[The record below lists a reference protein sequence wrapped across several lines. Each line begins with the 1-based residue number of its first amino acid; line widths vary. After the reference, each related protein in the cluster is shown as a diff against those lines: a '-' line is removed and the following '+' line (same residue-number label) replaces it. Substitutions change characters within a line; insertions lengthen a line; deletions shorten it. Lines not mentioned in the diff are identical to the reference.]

1 MQHQQLAAVGGL
13 MDRLAPYLDAAEAE
27 AGELAEHLVMIA
39 GDIDD
44 AGAAPGPLHQ
54 APDDVIVR
62 GGPVEAALQTPAVD
76 DVAHQVH
83 GVAVDAVEEIDQHPR
98 IAAPRAQVNVRNP
111 DRRSEERRGGKEG
124 GSTGRTRGW

>member
-76 DVAHQVH
+76 DVAHQ
-83 GVAVDAVEEIDQHPR
+83 
-98 IAAPRAQVNVRNP
+98 
-111 DRRSEERRGGKEG
+111 RSDERRVGKECF
-124 GSTGRTRGW
+124 STCRSRWSPVH

>member
-76 DVAHQVH
+76 DVT
-83 GVAVDAVEEIDQHPR
+83 
-98 IAAPRAQVNVRNP
+98 
-111 DRRSEERRGGKEG
+111 RSEERRVGKACVSKCRARCSAEH
-124 GSTGRTRGW
+124 